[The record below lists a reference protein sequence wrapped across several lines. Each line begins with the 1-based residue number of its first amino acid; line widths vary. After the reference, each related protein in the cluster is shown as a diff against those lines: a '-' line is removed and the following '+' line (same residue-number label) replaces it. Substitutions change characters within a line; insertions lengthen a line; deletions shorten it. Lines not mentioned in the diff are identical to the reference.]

1 MKMMRRLS
9 TLLVSVIAV
18 GATVC
23 VMGCA
28 ADAEPQ
34 PDPAPKETTFSAPVT
49 QGTDN
54 PNQAPESSP
63 PADPSGTSLGGA
75 NGTPVAQPQPRI
87 TPPKK

>member
-1 MKMMRRLS
+1 MKMMRGLS
-9 TLLVSVIAV
+9 TVLVSVIAV

-49 QGTDN
+49 QGTDD
-54 PNQAPESSP
+54 PNQAPQAP
-63 PADPSGTSLGGA
+63 PPSDPSGTSLGGA
-75 NGTPVAQPQPRI
+75 NGTTVAPAQPRI
-87 TPPKK
+87 TPKK

>member
-1 MKMMRRLS
+1 MKMMRGLS
-9 TLLVSVIAV
+9 IVLVSVV
-18 GATVC
+18 ATG

-28 ADAEPQ
+28 ADSEPQ

-63 PADPSGTSLGGA
+63 PADPSGSSLGGA

>member
-1 MKMMRRLS
+1 MKMMRGLS
-9 TLLVSVIAV
+9 AVLVSVVAI
-18 GATVC
+18 GA
-23 VMGCA
+23 MGCA
-28 ADAEPQ
+28 ADAEPE

-54 PNQAPESSP
+54 PNQAPASSP

>member
-1 MKMMRRLS
+1 MKMMRGLS
-9 TLLVSVIAV
+9 AVLVSVVAM
-18 GATVC
+18 G

-34 PDPAPKETTFSAPVT
+34 PDPAPKETTFSAPVS
-49 QGTDN
+49 QGTDDT
-54 PNQAPESSP
+54 NQAPQA
-63 PADPSGTSLGGA
+63 PAPSDPSGTSLGGA